1 MSNDLPLEI
10 DVASVSSLQK
20 SDEVFLLLDVRNQ
33 DEHETAN
40 IDGSVLIPMG
50 ELGDRV
56 SELEDHRDSLI
67 VVHCHHGGRS
77 MQVTQALLTQALRG
91 QGFEKVQNMTGGI
104 DQWSQEIDTSVPR
117 Y

>member
-1 MSNDLPLEI
+1 MSDDLPIEI
-10 DVASVSSLQK
+10 DVESVSSLQK
-20 SDEVFLLLDVRNQ
+20 GNDTFVLLDVREQ

-40 IDGSVLIPMG
+40 IDGSLLIPMS
-50 ELGDRV
+50 ELQDRM
-56 SELEDHRDSLI
+56 SELEDHRGCLI

-77 MQVTQALLTQALRG
+77 MQVTEALRG

-104 DQWSQEIDTSVPR
+104 DQWSQQIDPAVPR